1 MEQSLMT
8 RARRVGG
15 FFLAVSAL
23 VGCSVGPVTLP
34 GFGGAAPADPQICG
48 ALRNTANTGALGDK
62 RSQENAVR
70 DMQKRGCPDIPK
82 L

>member
-1 MEQSLMT
+1 MI
-8 RARRVGG
+8 RGRRVGG
-15 FFLAVSAL
+15 FLMAVATLA
-23 VGCSVGPVTLP
+23 GCSVGPVAFP
-34 GFGGAAPADPQICG
+34 GFGSAAPADPQICA

-62 RSQENAVR
+62 QSQENAVR